1 MMSKKVLV
9 TLANYDYIEY
19 SKSLFESAKL
29 SGKWDGDFVLI
40 VPEEDKDKIDK
51 SIFDKKGINVYF
63 GKTLIGNPEANFYK
77 IY

>member
-1 MMSKKVLV
+1 MSKKVLV

-51 SIFDKKGINVYF
+51 SIFDKKGI
-63 GKTLIGNPEANFYK
+63 
-77 IY
+77 